1 MTAPAPKPRF
11 QVQYSDQW
19 YRTWVIWC
27 TTECVV
33 WAGPEA
39 PESDD
44 AARMRAAA
52 LAEILASSV
61 LLRDAAPTDVRRRL
75 TALCGQ
81 PLQTGEF
88 RANNR
93 AGAELPSD
101 RAHPLGHRV

>member
-11 QVQYSDQW
+11 QVRYSDQW

-39 PESDD
+39 PEPDD
-44 AARMRAAA
+44 TARMRAEVLAA
-52 LAEILASSV
+52 ILAASAM
-61 LLRDAAPTDVRRRL
+61 RDAAPTTVRTLL
-75 TALCGQ
+75 TPLCGQ
-81 PLQTGEF
+81 ELQTGEL
-88 RANNR
+88 RAAAR
-93 AGAELPSD
+93 ARAALPSD